1 MLFGKVIKQDSPFK
15 FSEEDNEEVAPTLV
29 IHNAALGPGSKG
41 VTSLWVRK
49 DGQEFLIAT
58 LNEQNSFASIQIYLF
73 IEDESELFVKGNGS
87 VHLVGSFENDEDIPR
102 EFGEDIEGESDEEDD
117 EESDDEEEAAPVK
130 PQQVLKGNQGNKPVQ
145 ATKPQQGLVNKAAPA
160 GAKSPSNKSPVTSP
174 KLAAKAPV
182 VQDE

>member
-1 MLFGKVIKQDSPFK
+1 MLFGKVIKQDTPFK
-15 FSEEDNEEVAPTLV
+15 FSEESNEEILPTLV
-29 IHNAALGPGSKG
+29 IHNAALAPGSKG

-87 VHLVGSFENDEDIPR
+87 IHLVGSFENDEDIPR
-102 EFGEDIEGESDEEDD
+102 EFGEDIEGESDEEEDED
-117 EESDDEEEAAPVK
+117 EESDDEEEVAPVK
-130 PQQVLKGNQGNKPVQ
+130 PQQVLKGNKPVQ
-145 ATKPQQGLVNKAAPA
+145 AAKPQQGLVNKAAPA
-160 GAKSPSNKSPVTSP
+160 GVKSPSNKSPVTSP